1 MLPHKAP
8 KQLNH
13 SQLHKYNAGWQ
24 SQWKWQTKGK
34 AADKQTD
41 KLPGYRRAT
50 TAPPLATSVQND
62 NTARWKKGMNER
74 EGGKGDNKQLGAP
87 QSRGLLSYFTL
98 PWTAAVTEREERR
111 NQCIILAAQQQK
123 QKAEKKICI
132 HCALC
137 SKPRQKTKKAT
148 TQRAVRT
155 CVGLGH
161 MQALPIFGLPRG
173 CNVDN
178 VVDNDDNNNSMR
190 KESSSWL
197 AAQNRIRI
205 YKPCRPLFLAFLGS
219 PIIECL
225 NVIAL

>member
-1 MLPHKAP
+1 MQAGSRSGNGKQRA
-8 KQLNH
+8 KQLTNR
-13 SQLHKYNAGWQ
+13 
-24 SQWKWQTKGK
+24 QTNCL
-34 AADKQTD
+34 DID
-41 KLPGYRRAT
+41 
-50 TAPPLATSVQND
+50 APPPRPHLQLLCRTTTLHAGRKEWTKRD
-62 NTARWKKGMNER
+62 
-74 EGGKGDNKQLGAP
+74 GGKGDNKQLGAP

-98 PWTAAVTEREERR
+98 PWAAAVTEREERR

-178 VVDNDDNNNSMR
+178 VDDNDDNNNSMR

-205 YKPCRPLFLAFLGS
+205 YKQCRPLFLAYLGS
-219 PIIECL
+219 TIIECL